1 MTVHLDSCRDVPNEV
16 KQVPQACKSADCSRI
31 LQLKLKCRKLVML
44 FSSVSQQDITVL
56 IALQLSVEVC
66 ACASTDFECTREAEY
81 DEASRRAV
89 EVRACRIEQFELRVC
104 SDT

>member
-56 IALQLSVEVC
+56 IALQLSVE
-66 ACASTDFECTREAEY
+66 AEC